1 MHNSLQLNQYLIRRK
16 VFKIFGASF
25 KIFDTQE
32 NLCLFT
38 KQKAFK
44 LREDIRIYSDET
56 MAQELLLIRA
66 KKVIDFSSTYE
77 VFDSTTNEKIG
88 SLRRRGL
95 KSILRDEWI
104 VFDCFDQEIGRI
116 MEDSGGMAF
125 LRRFLT
131 NLIPQSFHCFI
142 GQTMVCMFKQKF
154 NPFIFKMNIDFSSDM
169 MNMFDRRMGIAAGI
183 LLAAIEGRQ
192 N

>member
-1 MHNSLQLNQYLIRRK
+1 MHDSLQLNQYLIRRK

-25 KIFDTQE
+25 KIFDTQG
-32 NLCLFT
+32 NLRLFI

-56 MAQELLLIRA
+56 MTDELLLIKA

-77 VFDSTTNEKIG
+77 VFDSKSNEKVG
-88 SLRRRGL
+88 SLRRRGF
-95 KSILRDEWI
+95 KSILKDEWI
-104 VFDCFDQEIGRI
+104 VFDSLDQEIGRI
-116 MEDSGGMAF
+116 KEDSGAMAF

-131 NLIPQSFHCFI
+131 GLIPQTFFCFI
-142 GQTMVCMFKQKF
+142 GQSNVCTFKQKF
-154 NPFIFKMNIDFSSDM
+154 NPFIYKMDLDFTNDP
-169 MNMFDRRMGIAAGI
+169 MNMFDRRIGISAGI